1 MSRMGKQ
8 RVVGR
13 CMGEVQEERAAVII
27 LDVVLDHPERLGVE
41 KVRDVSL
48 VVPVGL
54 VVSPEVVPASPSL
67 LCPGI
72 QSTT

>member
-1 MSRMGKQ
+1 MSRMGEQ
-8 RVVGR
+8 RVMGR
-13 CMGEVQEERAAVII
+13 RVGEVQEERAAVLI